1 MEYFVAVIDHGGVTK
16 AANALYIAQPS
27 LSQAIRSLESEVG
40 AQLFDRG
47 GRHLELTAAGHR
59 LEESARRVLRDAAL
73 ARDRVAAVRELR
85 SARLQVA
92 ALADLTVDPM
102 PRLVSRMRSL
112 HPGVL
117 VSVKDPGTPAGV
129 STAVRQGDA
138 EIGLTT
144 LPVKAT
150 ALTTRALWTQRMVLA
165 MTPDLAPAAGPVP
178 QENLRDLPL
187 ILEPDD
193 RLAELLAD
201 PALAPRADS
210 VVVRCAHRQTIWELV
225 MAGAGVAL
233 LSESIAV
240 GQLSGVVLRTTVP
253 EIRRELGLVYRAEQ
267 LSPAAEAF
275 LAVAEQD
282 SSAT

>member
-1 MEYFVAVIDHGGVTK
+1 MEYFVAVIDHGGITK

-27 LSQAIRSLESEVG
+27 LSQAIRNLESEVG

-47 GRHLELTAAGHR
+47 GRRLELTAAGHR
-59 LEESARRVLRDAAL
+59 LEESARRVLRDAGL

-117 VSVKDPGTPAGV
+117 VWVKDPGTPAGV
-129 STAVRQGDA
+129 TAAVRRGDA

-165 MTPDLAPAAGPVP
+165 MTPDLAPAADPLP

-193 RLAELLAD
+193 RLAELLAE

-210 VVVRCAHRQTIWELV
+210 VVVRCAHKQTIWELV
-225 MAGAGVAL
+225 MAGAGVEL
-233 LSESIAV
+233 LPESIAAS
-240 GQLSGVVLRTTVP
+240 QLSGVVLRTTVP
-253 EIRRELGLVYRAEQ
+253 EIRRELGLVYRADQ

-282 SSAT
+282 SLAT